1 MHSALGLV
9 RHAGNEA
16 LLNALEMSVL
26 AAQAGVPLHVH
37 AEGLRGTGKTSILRA
52 ARRVL
57 PPIRRVRGCLYNC
70 DPERPHCPHHRH
82 LDPAQLAALGEEWVP
97 MPFREI
103 SHSARVGT
111 AVGSIDLE
119 RLVDAAHPAAA
130 LLPGTIPQAH
140 RGILFI
146 DEINR
151 LAETAP
157 ELADVLLDAM
167 GTKPGRVQ
175 IEETGLPP
183 VELPVAVTV
192 WAASNPDEDPG
203 PLEEIRRQLSDR
215 FDLAV
220 PMGRPSDA
228 AVVAQIL
235 AAIEA
240 AAPLP
245 PAEGEVARLAAL
257 AQRLPGVRLP
267 VGLRQAIADLH
278 ARFNLESLRAA
289 QAMQFG
295 VRLHACCV
303 GRSEAELPDLAA
315 LAPLALHHRVD
326 SDTLARVVAHLRA
339 LLAGRPEQ
347 VAGAAAPLPDRSL
360 PAAGAPGSPGAFRP
374 LPDAG
379 PPMGQQSAAQAT
391 APALWRRLWQGLLG
405 APPPSGLAPATPPG
419 STLHAMQT
427 AVQIDPQQLA
437 PTAPPAVARP
447 IQALAPGEL
456 VRTEDELL
464 R

>member
-9 RHAGNEA
+9 RHPGNES
-16 LLNALEMSVL
+16 LLNAIEMSVL
-26 AAQAGVPLHVH
+26 AAQAGVPLHLH
-37 AEGLRGTGKTSILRA
+37 AEGLRGTGKTSIMRA
-52 ARRVL
+52 VRRIL
-57 PPIRRVRGCLYNC
+57 PPIRRIPGCLYNC
-70 DPERPHCPHHRH
+70 DPARPHCPHHRH
-82 LDPAQLAALGEEWVP
+82 LDPAQVAALGEEWVP

-103 SHSARVGT
+103 SPSARVGS
-111 AVGSIDLE
+111 AVGSLDLE

-215 FDLAV
+215 FDLVV
-220 PMGRPSDA
+220 PMGRPAEA

-235 AAIEA
+235 AVMEA
-240 AAPLP
+240 TAPLP
-245 PAEGEVARLAAL
+245 PAEPEAARLAAL
-257 AQRLPGVRLP
+257 AARLSGVALP
-267 VGLRQAIADLH
+267 LGIRQVIADLH
-278 ARFNLESLRAA
+278 ARFSLESLRAA

-295 VRLHACCV
+295 VRLHACCA
-303 GRSEAELPDLAA
+303 GRSEAELTDLAQV
-315 LAPLALHHRVD
+315 APLALHHRVD
-326 SDTLARVVAHLRA
+326 GETMSRVVTHLRA
-339 LLAGRPEQ
+339 LVAGRPEQ
-347 VAGAAAPLPDRSL
+347 VAGAATPLPARTPP
-360 PAAGAPGSPGAFRP
+360 PAPSRDSAPPAPGARS
-374 LPDAG
+374 DAAPAGTPG
-379 PPMGQQSAAQAT
+379 PPSI
-391 APALWRRLWQGLLG
+391 WRRLWHGLVG
-405 APPPSGLAPATPPG
+405 APPSTARPAAGTTGTPGTAAPVAAVNTDPLQMPP
-419 STLHAMQT
+419 
-427 AVQIDPQQLA
+427 V
-437 PTAPPAVARP
+437 APPAVARP
-447 IQALAPGEL
+447 IEALAPGEL
-456 VRTEDELL
+456 VRTEEELPV
-464 R
+464 